1 MLNTG
6 LPYEP
11 RAEPT
16 TQRAAAKNCYTCFGA
31 AWHAVRILATATCG
45 GRRLG
50 PVALF
55 KGREVISRQR
65 PLLLRRR
72 RWLVLA
78 ALLLMA
84 ACGQSGDP
92 ATPTLPA
99 DAWHAFEGTWTAA
112 GTRRTLRLG
121 ADHRAAIFEL
131 TGSLLLTGAQ
141 RPAVGFKA
149 QAIGF
154 SDSRAGMQGRCV
166 WTDERGDM
174 VYSELRGEAVGS
186 GNRIVGTF
194 VGGTGRYAGVTGDYT
209 FQWQYVVDAEDGAVS
224 GRVVDLKGRARL
236 GQAAPA
242 PAGGPA
248 R

>member
-1 MLNTG
+1 MIFRQ
-6 LPYEP
+6 P
-11 RAEPT
+11 
-16 TQRAAAKNCYTCFGA
+16 F
-31 AWHAVRILATATCG
+31 
-45 GRRLG
+45 
-50 PVALF
+50 LF
-55 KGREVISRQR
+55 RGW
-65 PLLLRRR
+65 
-72 RWLVLA
+72 RWLMLS
-78 ALLLMA
+78 ALLVTVACSQPGGPA
-84 ACGQSGDP
+84 AESPP
-92 ATPTLPA
+92 AGE
-99 DAWHAFEGTWTAA
+99 WHVFEGTWTAA

-121 ADHRAAIFEL
+121 PDDRAAIFEM
-131 TGSLLLTGAQ
+131 TGTVLLTGAQ
-141 RPAVGFKA
+141 RPAVGFRA

-186 GNRIVGTF
+186 GNRIAGTF

-242 PAGGPA
+242 GGPG

>member
-1 MLNTG
+1 MIARQHPLQ
-6 LPYEP
+6 LP
-11 RAEPT
+11 
-16 TQRAAAKNCYTCFGA
+16 G
-31 AWHAVRILATATCG
+31 
-45 GRRLG
+45 
-50 PVALF
+50 
-55 KGREVISRQR
+55 
-65 PLLLRRR
+65 R

-78 ALLLMA
+78 ALLLTA
-84 ACGQSGDP
+84 ACGQSGGP
-92 ATPTLPA
+92 ATPTPPA
-99 DAWHAFEGTWTAA
+99 GEWHAFEGTWTAA
-112 GTRRTLRLG
+112 GTRRTLHLG
-121 ADHRAAIFEL
+121 SDHRAAIFEL
-131 TGSLLLTGAQ
+131 TGSMLLTGAQ

-149 QAIGF
+149 QALGF

-224 GRVVDLKGRARL
+224 GRVVDLKGRARF

-242 PAGGPA
+242 PAGGPG

>member
-1 MLNTG
+1 
-6 LPYEP
+6 
-11 RAEPT
+11 
-16 TQRAAAKNCYTCFGA
+16 
-31 AWHAVRILATATCG
+31 
-45 GRRLG
+45 
-50 PVALF
+50 VALF
-55 KGREVISRQR
+55 KGREVIFRQR
-65 PLLLRRR
+65 PLLLPGR

-78 ALLLMA
+78 AFLLTA
-84 ACGQSGDP
+84 ACGQSGGSS
-92 ATPTLPA
+92 TPTFPA
-99 DAWHAFEGTWTAA
+99 SEWHTFEGTWTAA
-112 GTRRTLRLG
+112 GMRRTLHLG
-121 ADHRAAIFEL
+121 PDHRAAIFEL

-194 VGGTGRYAGVTGDYT
+194 VGGTGRYASVTGDYT
-209 FQWQYVVDAEDGAVS
+209 FQWQYVVEAEDGAVS
-224 GRVVDLKGRARL
+224 GRVVDLKGRARF
-236 GQAAPA
+236 GQAATT
-242 PAGGPA
+242 PAGGPG